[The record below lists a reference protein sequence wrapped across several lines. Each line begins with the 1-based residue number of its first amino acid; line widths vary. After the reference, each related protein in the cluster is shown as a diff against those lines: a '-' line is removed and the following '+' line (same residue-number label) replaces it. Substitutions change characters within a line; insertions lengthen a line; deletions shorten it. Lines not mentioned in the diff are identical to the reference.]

1 MSGTIEVIELTK
13 EQQEVVNLAGCGHNI
28 CVFGRAGVGKTTVV
42 KEIRR
47 VLNAQGKECQIVS
60 SSGISCNPYNGVART
75 VHSHYGL
82 QTAELPDH
90 QVIERALGRENV
102 VKDVTSTHAIIWDEI
117 SMSSE
122 RIFNLINM
130 IQHSVSDNSHPFG
143 GVQMILV
150 GDFWQLKPIPGPFDD
165 GKLIYS
171 SELFNRAFPHRFE
184 LTTIMRQ
191 GQDEETL
198 KNALDEI
205 RMGDCTDETEKYL
218 QSLSREC
225 TSGSDDNTRQ
235 ETVHLFFKKL
245 PASLLNL
252 NVLAELPGEFLKYD
266 SQDTGH
272 GQCLENSI
280 NKILALKRGC
290 NVMLLYNINDNLRNG
305 SQGKFVGG
313 DPKNKECL
321 VVNFPKVGNV
331 SISRRTWYK
340 YDENGKVKASRTQF
354 PIIPSYAI
362 TVHKAQSLTLSRVV
376 VHCSQEFV
384 AGQTYVALSRVTRE
398 SSLQVFIILILLSNY
413 LRWLNKVITKTL
425 LKNANKTV

>member
-1 MSGTIEVIELTK
+1 MDYKRS
-13 EQQEVVNLAGCGHNI
+13 
-28 CVFGRAGVGKTTVV
+28 
-42 KEIRR
+42 
-47 VLNAQGKECQIVS
+47 
-60 SSGISCNPYNGVART
+60 VART

-122 RIFNLINM
+122 HIFNLINM
-130 IQHSVSDNSHPFG
+130 IQHSVSNNSHPFG

-205 RMGDCTDETEKYL
+205 RMGDCTIDETEKYL

-225 TSGSDDNTRQ
+225 TSGPNDNTRQ
-235 ETVHLFFKKL
+235 Q
-245 PASLLNL
+245 ASFSK
-252 NVLAELPGEFLKYD
+252 A
-266 SQDTGH
+266 TT
-272 GQCLENSI
+272 C
-280 NKILALKRGC
+280 
-290 NVMLLYNINDNLRNG
+290 
-305 SQGKFVGG
+305 
-313 DPKNKECL
+313 
-321 VVNFPKVGNV
+321 
-331 SISRRTWYK
+331 RT
-340 YDENGKVKASRTQF
+340 D
-354 PIIPSYAI
+354 
-362 TVHKAQSLTLSRVV
+362 
-376 VHCSQEFV
+376 
-384 AGQTYVALSRVTRE
+384 
-398 SSLQVFIILILLSNY
+398 
-413 LRWLNKVITKTL
+413 
-425 LKNANKTV
+425 